1 MDKIYRPQE
10 ELKME
15 YKKKMADN
23 LIKEIELNEYNTLFE
38 KWEKMKDD
46 LLYFANSSLEEESF
60 WDYIKYISEEIG
72 NKIRK

>member
-1 MDKIYRPQE
+1 
-10 ELKME
+10 ME